1 MTLNQLLKQNQSFYG
16 ASVIAGEDCLDREVK
31 SVMVLEAAD
40 IENWGKPGQLLLTSF
55 YALQILDAENSRKF
69 FINMQKIGI
78 CGIVLKLGRL
88 ISDIPPYI
96 MDYCNYYHI
105 PLITVPK
112 TTQYETMILSIMEPL
127 MRQMLRKQSTMQRYN
142 DLVGDLLSGRMA
154 ERESIDQA
162 LHFLQIDSR
171 PYYQMLLIQLP
182 AFQSSIL
189 TDGPDAGEICF
200 LIRRELDLQKFSYA
214 YQQIHDR
221 LVLLFNLP
229 SGTSESDFLWL
240 KELLDDMEL
249 PYQVTISNIDDRY
262 HIEQLYHQ
270 TQDAHILANMLY
282 TGNYLV
288 TYDSL
293 GFYKLFLDRNNLD
306 RIDSLLTLQNKH
318 LRKTQ
323 PELWKTLGC
332 PLSPAGRIIP
342 KRQSYCFCTQK
353 QSNTGSASSGLCWIW
368 ISKTRSRYSVL
379 CWIPAC
385 SGCKIIFIR
394 RNKIMS
400 PINLTAE
407 AYTIPFQGHELHAR
421 VFRPAAPAIGRI
433 FYLHGGGLVFGEPDD
448 LPLCYV
454 NLFLNAGYELISLDY
469 PLAPEQRLAVILEA
483 VHAGVMGMLEILE
496 HGAGSADSST
506 ETDSASGASH
516 IPYYLF
522 GRSAGAYLALMEA
535 KRLCES
541 GLALPAFSAFTAII
555 RLIFPNLKS
564 PMPGL
569 RNSLQ
574 FQNRPQTLWYR
585 PDMDLMVPHLH
596 S

>member
-105 PLITVPK
+105 PLITVSK

-221 LVLLFNLP
+221 LVLLLNLP

-323 PELWKTLGC
+323 PELWKTLDAFISCGQNYSKTAE
-332 PLSPAGRIIP
+332 LLFLHP
-342 KRQSYCFCTQK
+342 KTVKYR
-353 QSNTGSASSGLCWIW
+353 
-368 ISKTRSRYSVL
+368 ISKLRSVL
-379 CWIPAC
+379 DLDFEDP
-385 SGCKIIFIR
+385 
-394 RNKIMS
+394 
-400 PINLTAE
+400 E
-407 AYTIPFQGHELHAR
+407 Q
-421 VFRPAAPAIGRI
+421 VFRIMLDSR
-433 FYLHGGGLVFGEPDD
+433 
-448 LPLCYV
+448 
-454 NLFLNAGYELISLDY
+454 LF
-469 PLAPEQRLAVILEA
+469 RL
-483 VHAGVMGMLEILE
+483 
-496 HGAGSADSST
+496 
-506 ETDSASGASH
+506 
-516 IPYYLF
+516 
-522 GRSAGAYLALMEA
+522 
-535 KRLCES
+535 
-541 GLALPAFSAFTAII
+541 
-555 RLIFPNLKS
+555 
-564 PMPGL
+564 
-569 RNSLQ
+569 
-574 FQNRPQTLWYR
+574 QN
-585 PDMDLMVPHLH
+585 HFH
-596 S
+596 SEE